1 MDVEEIQQSLG
12 ATSNWF
18 VPKEADLKV
27 SGVLFVPGN
36 QSSRS
41 GLDDPDQTL
50 AQGLEDPKNTR
61 NPWFVGFF
69 IWLLF
74 WSDRP
79 TRLKVSGGV

>member
-1 MDVEEIQQSLG
+1 MDVEEIQRSLG

-41 GLDDPDQTL
+41 GLDDPNPEQISKLLHKDWKVQKN
-50 AQGLEDPKNTR
+50 AGLLT
-61 NPWFVGFF
+61 FYH
-69 IWLLF
+69 
-74 WSDRP
+74 P
-79 TRLKVSGGV
+79 TNGPDWKWKGLKSW